1 MSAISTTMH
10 LRPQFHHSTTRS
22 GKTLSLRLV
31 RLIADL
37 TNDINQ
43 QPPSVGALA
52 AEGLA
57 LAIFSQQQGHVS
69 TLVQQSSW

>member
-1 MSAISTTMH
+1 MSAISTTIH
-10 LRPQFHHSTTRS
+10 HHSLRPQFHHSTTRS

-43 QPPSVGALA
+43 QPPS
-52 AEGLA
+52 
-57 LAIFSQQQGHVS
+57 
-69 TLVQQSSW
+69 